1 MLEDLPSTA
10 FAGESVKLVI
20 WDLDDTFWS
29 GTLLEGS
36 IRPIAENVDLV
47 KALAARGIISSIASK
62 NDRDA
67 VAKTMRLLGVWDY
80 FVAPAISFQ
89 SKGGQIAALIAA
101 LQLRPANVVFID
113 DNPSVLAEAGFTC
126 PGLICLDSPAKLAAA
141 MDEPALRG
149 SDDAGLTRLTQYRQL
164 AERLDLKRATDASDE
179 TFLRQSG
186 ICVEIDYAVE
196 PQLDRVIE
204 LINRS
209 NQLNY
214 TKRRVETDEAQAE
227 LRENLHKFG
236 FNAGIVRV
244 SDKYGDYGIVGFFL
258 TLATLRGYELQHFVF
273 SCRIMNMGIEQY
285 VFDYLNR
292 PEINVVAP
300 VANPIASFPVV
311 DWITEGAAQ
320 AAVSTLRNSRLVL
333 IGGCDMLQLSTYCS
347 MQSVEFTNRDEK
359 GLIKRLDDPFFLLE
373 TDIEK
378 VRRSRIRPLIP
389 AFNADDM
396 LELGAALES
405 ADALVVSFYRMME
418 INYFRGSDDLM
429 IRLDEDAVTAILRS
443 ERALWFIRNF
453 SFVQLSHQERN
464 DLVRRS
470 LWRLAERTPPGCKIV
485 VLLENLR
492 KQENN
497 PNAVHLRTL
506 YNTLIEEVCS
516 ASHKFTALDIN
527 AVTSEEWVFDD
538 GFHMKRQGYFELAQ
552 AVKNVIGEP
561 VDPGV

>member
-1 MLEDLPSTA
+1 MLEDLPSTV

-113 DNPSVLAEAGFTC
+113 DNPTVLAEAAFTC

-141 MDEPALRG
+141 MDDAALRG
-149 SDDAGLTRLTQYRQL
+149 SHDPGLTRLAQYRQL
-164 AERLDLKRATDASDE
+164 ATRFDLKSTTDASDE
-179 TFLRQSG
+179 TFLRQSE
-186 ICVEIDYAVE
+186 IRVEIDYAVE

-214 TKRRVETDEAQAE
+214 TKRRVETEEAQTE

-347 MQSVEFTNRDEK
+347 MQSVEFTNRDQK

-396 LELGAALES
+396 LELDKALKS

-492 KQENN
+492 KQESN
-497 PNAVHLRTL
+497 PNARHLRTL
-506 YNTLIEEVCS
+506 YNALIEEVCS

-527 AVTSEEWVFDD
+527 AVTSEEFVFDD

-552 AVKNVIGEP
+552 AVKNVIGGP
-561 VDPGV
+561 IDPGG